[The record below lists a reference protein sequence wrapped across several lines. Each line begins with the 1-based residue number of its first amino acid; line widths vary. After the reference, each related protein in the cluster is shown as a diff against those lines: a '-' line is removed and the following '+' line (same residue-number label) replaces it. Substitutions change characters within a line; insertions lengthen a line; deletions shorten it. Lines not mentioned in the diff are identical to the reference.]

1 MRNKMTKMSA
11 DEFLMVT
18 MRGLKILTM
27 TIKIYHEYEG
37 TSSGKLELKIWLPG
51 GRFLIHGVHI

>member
-1 MRNKMTKMSA
+1 MTKMSA

-27 TIKIYHEYEG
+27 IIKIYHEYEG